1 MLIFIAAYTKEC
13 IWRNRDIFIKGHE
26 EIKAFL
32 TRKYANEQGY
42 RLKKELFAFQD
53 NKIVSENGSQSLPEY
68 KPMKQAVQFFYEYHD
83 SDNQWYRAYGLE
95 DWTFETNGEEKG
107 KMKKRMASINDVRI
121 EETERW
127 FKEGVDIEDV
137 RISERDL

>member
-1 MLIFIAAYTKEC
+1 MVRIPYLNT
-13 IWRNRDIFIKGHE
+13 
-26 EIKAFL
+26 
-32 TRKYANEQGY
+32 
-42 RLKKELFAFQD
+42 
-53 NKIVSENGSQSLPEY
+53 

-137 RISERDL
+137 RIGERDL

>member
-1 MLIFIAAYTKEC
+1 M
-13 IWRNRDIFIKGHE
+13 
-26 EIKAFL
+26 
-32 TRKYANEQGY
+32 
-42 RLKKELFAFQD
+42 KKELFAFQD
-53 NKIVSENGSQSLPEY
+53 NKIVSENGSHSLPKY

-107 KMKKRMASINDVRI
+107 KMKKRMASINDVKI

-137 RISERDL
+137 RIGERDL